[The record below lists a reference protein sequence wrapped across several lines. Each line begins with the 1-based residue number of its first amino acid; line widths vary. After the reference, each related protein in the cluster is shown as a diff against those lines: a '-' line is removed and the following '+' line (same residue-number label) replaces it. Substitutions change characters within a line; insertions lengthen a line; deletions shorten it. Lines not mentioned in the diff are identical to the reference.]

1 MYVSVYIRFIH
12 NVNRTHSANLLPPP
26 VWPGTALSID
36 AIDWV
41 PMKVQIFSWPELLN
55 NRVSGINGAPKT
67 K

>member
-1 MYVSVYIRFIH
+1 MYVSVYIRLIH
-12 NVNRTHSANLLPPP
+12 NVNRIHSANLLPPP
-26 VWPGTALSID
+26 VCGTALSID